1 MASFKKD
8 KYEIIKKAISAEL
21 AEFNYNYLLIKKQVA
36 ATMFYQGYIH
46 KDQTEWG
53 TFRDPQ
59 VPNTFSIYGDPA
71 MEALL
76 LKTQPIIEKSI
87 KDKLLPTYS
96 YARVYKK
103 GDILKKHKD
112 RVSCEVSVTMNLG
125 GQPWPIF
132 LNPDPKAGHV
142 YGKPRGIHK
151 IQSYQPSKNNKKIK
165 VDLKPGDMLIY
176 SGCDLEHWREPFK
189 GIECAQVFLH
199 YNRLSSGTKNIFDNR
214 KHLGLPVDFKNK
226 V

>member
-1 MASFKKD
+1 MANFKKD

>member
-8 KYEIIKKAISAEL
+8 KYEIIKKAIPKEL
-21 AEFNYNYLLIKKQVA
+21 SEFAYNYLLIKKQVA

-46 KDQTEWG
+46 KNQTEWG
-53 TFRDPQ
+53 TFSDPQ

-71 MEALL
+71 METLL

-87 KDKLLPTYS
+87 KNKLLPTYS

-112 RVSCEVSVTMNLG
+112 RESCEVSVTMNLG
-125 GQPWPIF
+125 GDLWPIY
-132 LNPDPKAGHV
+132 LNPDPKEGYV
-142 YGKPRGIHK
+142 YGEKKGKHK
-151 IQSYQPSKNNKKIK
+151 IQDYHPSQSNKKVKIN
-165 VDLKPGDMLIY
+165 LKPGDMLIY
-176 SGCDLEHWREPFK
+176 SGCELEHWREPFK
-189 GIECAQVFLH
+189 GKECSQVFLH
-199 YNRLSSGTKNIFDNR
+199 YNFFKNKKNIFDGR
-214 KHLGLPVDFKNK
+214 KHIGLPCDFKN

>member
-8 KYEIIKKAISAEL
+8 KYTIIKKAIPKEL
-21 AEFNYNYLLIKKQVA
+21 AEFAYNYLLIKKQVA
-36 ATMFYQGYIH
+36 ATMFYQGYLH
-46 KDQTEWG
+46 KDQTAWG

-76 LKTQPIIEKSI
+76 LKSQPVIEKNI

-103 GDILKKHKD
+103 GD
-112 RVSCEVSVTMNLG
+112 TMNLG
-125 GQPWPIF
+125 GQLWPIY
-132 LNPDPKAGHV
+132 LNPDIKAGHV
-142 YGKPRGIHK
+142 YGKKRGIHK
-151 IQSYQPSKNNKKIK
+151 IQSYQPSKNNKEVK
-165 VDLKPGDMLIY
+165 VNLLPGDMLIY
-176 SGCDLEHWREPFK
+176 SGCDLEHWREPFE
-189 GIECAQVFLH
+189 GRECAQVFLH